1 MLNIHTYYEILKF
14 HYDCFAEIAETVG
27 GCQTGTIEVH
37 GSVATTTRLPLG
49 TMWLGFRKIEG
60 KNNSQYYILLAQHA
74 EDIFISLED
83 DGAKEWVEEHKF
95 D

>member
-1 MLNIHTYYEILKF
+1 MFNIHSYLKVDEFYYN
-14 HYDCFAEIAETVG
+14 CFKEVADTVG
-27 GCQTGTIEVH
+27 GTQTGTIELPE
-37 GSVATTTRLPLG
+37 GIAITTRLPLG
-49 TMWLGFRKIEG
+49 DMGLGFRKIVS
-60 KNNSQYYILLAQHA
+60 KHPQYYILLAQHT